1 MQRRPC
7 FIDLIFFFFHIT
19 DLMFPLRIEVS
30 VDYGAVGSFPKQ
42 FFFFFFFIKGDSRYM
57 LYVTK
62 NCKI

>member
-1 MQRRPC
+1 
-7 FIDLIFFFFHIT
+7 
-19 DLMFPLRIEVS
+19 MFPLRIEVS

-42 FFFFFFFIKGDSRYM
+42 FFFFFFIKGDSRYM

>member
-7 FIDLIFFFFHIT
+7 FIDLIFFFHIT

-42 FFFFFFFIKGDSRYM
+42 FFFFFLSRGIQDTCCM
-57 LYVTK
+57 
-62 NCKI
+62 

>member
-1 MQRRPC
+1 
-7 FIDLIFFFFHIT
+7 
-19 DLMFPLRIEVS
+19 MFPLRIEVS